1 MRPRSPRPRATPTA
15 LAALTALT
23 LAACSSTDEPDPAPP
38 TPSNRTTAPHP
49 TAGSPEPPAPAP
61 AADGQDPDAC
71 TDGNCEI
78 TVTKPVTLHFP
89 APGGGRATLSV
100 TEVGPNKIEYEV
112 KSANGQSKAGASG
125 PGQGCLT
132 YLRENGTGNSCGP
145 LTTTHPTPQPD
156 TVTIQTTTTRT
167 GPGLLRI
174 VSP

>member
-49 TAGSPEPPAPAP
+49 TAGSP

-89 APGGGRATLSV
+89 APGDGRATLSV

-145 LTTTHPTPQPD
+145 LTTTRPTPQPD
-156 TVTIQTTTTRT
+156 TVTIQTTTTPT

>member
-1 MRPRSPRPRATPTA
+1 MQQHGRARPGPARPLEPHHGPPPHGRFPRT
-15 LAALTALT
+15 
-23 LAACSSTDEPDPAPP
+23 
-38 TPSNRTTAPHP
+38 
-49 TAGSPEPPAPAP
+49 PAPAPP

-100 TEVGPNKIEYEV
+100 TEVGPNKIEYEL

-125 PGQGCLT
+125 PDQGCLT
-132 YLRENGTGNSCGP
+132 YLRANGTGNSCGP
-145 LTTTHPTPQPD
+145 LTTTRPTPQPD
-156 TVTIQTTTTRT
+156 TVTIQTTATPT

>member
-61 AADGQDPDAC
+61 AADGRDPDAC

-125 PGQGCLT
+125 PGRGCLT
-132 YLRENGTGNSCGP
+132 HLRENGSGNSCGP
-145 LTTTHPTPQPD
+145 LTTTRPTPQPD
-156 TVTIQTTTTRT
+156 TVTIQTTTTPT

>member
-1 MRPRSPRPRATPTA
+1 MRSRSPRPHATPTA
-15 LAALTALT
+15 LAALTAFT

-38 TPSNRTTAPHP
+38 TTSNRTTAPHP

-61 AADGQDPDAC
+61 PADGQDPDAC

-89 APGGGRATLSV
+89 APGDGRATLSV

-145 LTTTHPTPQPD
+145 LTTTRPTPQPD
-156 TVTIQTTTTRT
+156 TVTIQTTTTPT

>member
-1 MRPRSPRPRATPTA
+1 MRPRSPRPRAAPTA

-38 TPSNRTTAPHP
+38 TPSNRT

-145 LTTTHPTPQPD
+145 LTTTHPTPQPS
-156 TVTIQTTTTRT
+156 TVTIQTTTTPT

>member
-38 TPSNRTTAPHP
+38 TPSNRTQAPHP
-49 TAGSPEPPAPAP
+49 TAGSPESPAPAP

-100 TEVGPNKIEYEV
+100 TEVGRNKIEYEV

-156 TVTIQTTTTRT
+156 TVTIQTTTTPT

>member
-100 TEVGPNKIEYEV
+100 TEVGRNKIEYEV

-156 TVTIQTTTTRT
+156 TVTIQTTTTPT